1 MQVLLYPIIQGF
13 IVFVVMI
20 IFLLMILRLIF
31 NYTDP
36 NPFGFIGRM
45 SFKLKKATDRFV
57 YPIAS
62 FLAYRRIDT
71 RISPLIVIIIAIV
84 IGYFILQLFWNVFFT
99 IDGVALSLRSSQITK
114 VVGYL
119 LYGFLGIY
127 TLLIVVRIVISW
139 VSSRGNKFLRFLSKL
154 TDPILEPF
162 RRLIPPI
169 GMFDISPIVVLFL
182 LHFVQMAIFGVFGL
196 GRP

>member
-62 FLAYRRIDT
+62 FLAHRRIDT